1 MTIAI
6 DSSYGTQRPYAVSTN
21 DPEAHWGDTVVTQG
35 HADYCAAHGHVTFTA
50 TITGKQSERC
60 GRCGELL
67 DTETPAVEP
76 TNAGEDTQ
84 RTVLIGISDNMGY
97 SPEQI
102 NTHITLA
109 TMLESIQEAI
119 ETHGEDAKVI
129 LDNGQRYGAQFG
141 RIDSYRDQ
149 LVSGE
154 GFDCDCGR
162 EFETEDDLRN
172 HEC

>member
-6 DSSYGTQRPYAVSTN
+6 DSFYGTQQPYAVSAN

-35 HADYCAAHGHVTFTA
+35 HADYCEAYGHVAFTA
-50 TITGKQSERC
+50 TVTGKQSERC

-67 DTETPAVEP
+67 DTDTTAAPAVEQEAP
-76 TNAGEDTQ
+76 TQ
-84 RTVLIGISDNMGY
+84 RTVLLAVEDNMGY
-97 SPEQI
+97 SPEQVD
-102 NTHITLA
+102 TDITLGD
-109 TMLESIQEAI
+109 MLRMIQEAI
-119 ETHGEDAKVI
+119 ETHGVDAKVV

-149 LVSGE
+149 LISGE

-162 EFETEDDLRN
+162 AFETEDDLRN